1 MIEEDKIG
9 NYISQN
15 TLDMTRVVNK
25 YYNYVSTIIRN
36 SAILSIEDEEEIIS
50 DVFFIIWKNR
60 DKLDK
65 KAKFSPYIAGV
76 TKKVMFRK
84 FSEQNKK
91 IQITNYEN
99 DIVAKFDINNVIEE
113 RELNECII
121 QNLKKM
127 GKTEYEIFTKFYYE
141 GKKVKEIA
149 KEMGLSASN
158 VKVKLHRTREKIKEF
173 LKVGGFKYE

>member
-60 DKLDK
+60 NKLDK
-65 KAKFSPYIAGV
+65 KG
-76 TKKVMFRK
+76 KV
-84 FSEQNKK
+84 
-91 IQITNYEN
+91 
-99 DIVAKFDINNVIEE
+99 
-113 RELNECII
+113 
-121 QNLKKM
+121 
-127 GKTEYEIFTKFYYE
+127 
-141 GKKVKEIA
+141 
-149 KEMGLSASN
+149 
-158 VKVKLHRTREKIKEF
+158 
-173 LKVGGFKYE
+173 